1 VYDCTC
7 FQAIIDSYVQY
18 CNIYGVEPNGGVLVA
33 LRYKCDVLRPTSKF
47 FCKDML
53 ALADVLSAYKEQTS
67 HIVKADFS
75 LARVKKLFRFVI
87 G

>member
-1 VYDCTC
+1 
-7 FQAIIDSYVQY
+7 
-18 CNIYGVEPNGGVLVA
+18 
-33 LRYKCDVLRPTSKF
+33 
-47 FCKDML
+47 ML